1 MFGYPQL
8 LNRVK
13 NVANPVKNATENK
26 DKNKITFKVGDL
38 KNPEQEDN
46 THNAKPSESSMNNL
60 SNSQAHFASSSISNM
75 NKLEKPIEQQDSPIN
90 VYKFAYIVQNT
101 EKTYLAMYWEM
112 FKEQYLLCRCIFR
125 KSIFETYAFNFSYY
139 IMYLTL
145 VLGFNALFLY
155 ANIMHLIFL
164 GKLST
169 LQYFL
174 SPILACIATQVVL
187 YFPKMWIFDYPLFYS
202 VYKNQNKEGEVHNTI
217 NALVEKVKSK
227 SILFFVIMT
236 AFTLFNVFYLT
247 CFCSIFNGSQGKL
260 FTDFIISLF
269 LFFIVN
275 GVLSALIAGLRYYGF
290 HNNNERIL
298 KIQKT
303 LKDFFIAF

>member
-38 KNPEQEDN
+38 KNPEQEEN
-46 THNAKPSESSMNNL
+46 THNVKPSESSMNNL

-75 NKLEKPIEQQDSPIN
+75 NKLEKPVEQSESPIN

-112 FKEQYLLCRCIFR
+112 FKEEYILCRCIFR

-139 IMYLTL
+139 IMYLTF

-155 ANIMHLIFL
+155 GNIMHLIFL
-164 GKLST
+164 GKLT
-169 LQYFL
+169 TFQYLL
-174 SPILACIATQVVL
+174 SPILACIATQIVL
-187 YFPKMWIFDYPLFYS
+187 YFPKMSIFDYPLF
-202 VYKNQNKEGEVHNTI
+202 
-217 NALVEKVKSK
+217 
-227 SILFFVIMT
+227 
-236 AFTLFNVFYLT
+236 
-247 CFCSIFNGSQGKL
+247 
-260 FTDFIISLF
+260 
-269 LFFIVN
+269 
-275 GVLSALIAGLRYYGF
+275 
-290 HNNNERIL
+290 
-298 KIQKT
+298 
-303 LKDFFIAF
+303 